1 MARED
6 AAMPRSPVVVCAV
19 CRQSRIRGGHN
30 HASDVF
36 ICADCHADATQFIE
50 IQDSI
55 WGGAGAVGAS
65 TGDTDKP
72 AHP

>member
-1 MARED
+1 MGREA
-6 AAMPRSPVVVCAV
+6 AAMPRSAVVCAV

-30 HASDVF
+30 PAGDVF
-36 ICADCHADATQFIE
+36 ICAECQADASQFIE

-55 WGGAGAVGAS
+55 WGEAGAVGAS
-65 TGDTDKP
+65 TGHTDKP